1 MHFHLPSES
10 ATATAAA
17 AATAST
23 PAAVVGSSSNN
34 TLYTGSTATGTGDV
48 SAVAPVSIAGRLG
61 RNICS
66 GGSGS
71 NRSMVTSSASP
82 TGTGWSAPA
91 DYKSA
96 TTAAAAAAAVMCE
109 VIPSSS
115 ASVGSSSPTGG
126 ASNGTANSA
135 HSGSNKNNNNNN
147 NNNSRNNNNNN
158 SNNAVHQDL
167 LWMERFVLERQQE
180 YPGELVRTSNPY
192 FLCSALP
199 SHWRSNKTLPLAFKV
214 VALADVGDGTY
225 VTIRAGNDEN
235 CCAELRNYTAQMK
248 NGVAKFNDLRFVGRS
263 GRGKSFTL
271 TITVATSPPQVATY
285 AKAIKVTVDGPRE
298 PRSKTSPPGGPQ
310 YRALGL
316 GQRPFIDSF
325 PKTFHELETLRRSAK
340 VAAATTAA
348 AAAVSAASASNPL
361 TANTSIAQQLGSNYS
376 SSNSTINS
384 DCQGYKPNAPQIQ
397 ETDLIGAA
405 EWTGSASSG
414 ANVAYPVGVGVGVP
428 YHHAHHSHTHS
439 HSHSHSAHHHHA
451 HHLQHQV
458 ALPPP
463 PPPPA
468 AAPVPVPVAT
478 ASAMNH
484 YSSAMGGYDTT
495 TLDAGNYHISSVLPD
510 MHGFSADPY
519 QTAAASGYCGTSS
532 KSDLESINASYGATP
547 AAYNNPAAW
556 SNGYNNYQYG
566 SCSATAAQYGGAG
579 AHATAPPPPVV
590 LYPQLYS
597 TVNQNQIHLH
607 LHSSEK
613 LEQYLA
619 TDQQLTIS
627 SLASNRS
634 SIEIGLGT
642 GVCGGGSSVS
652 GGVALGEQEQQAA
665 VSIAEQAA
673 EGASQNYHLH
683 HHHHHHETQRQLEAQ
698 QQHQSDVS
706 NEAAREEDVGDMTQV
721 WRPY

>member
-1 MHFHLPSES
+1 
-10 ATATAAA
+10 
-17 AATAST
+17 
-23 PAAVVGSSSNN
+23 
-34 TLYTGSTATGTGDV
+34 
-48 SAVAPVSIAGRLG
+48 
-61 RNICS
+61 
-66 GGSGS
+66 
-71 NRSMVTSSASP
+71 MVTSSASP

-91 DYKSA
+91 EYKSA
-96 TTAAAAAAAVMCE
+96 NTAVAAAAGSAAAAIMCE
-109 VIPSSS
+109 VLPSSS

-135 HSGSNKNNNNNN
+135 NSGSGNKININNNNSSNNN
-147 NNNSRNNNNNN
+147 NNNSNNNSNNSRNNNNN

-316 GQRPFIDSF
+316 GQRPFIDGF
-325 PKTFHELETLRRSAK
+325 PKTFHELETLRHSAK

-348 AAAVSAASASNPL
+348 AAAAVSVASAGNAL
-361 TANTSIAQQLGSNYS
+361 TTNASIAQQLGSNYS

-414 ANVAYPVGVGVGVP
+414 ANVAY
-428 YHHAHHSHTHS
+428 HTHS
-439 HSHSHSAHHHHA
+439 HAAHHHHA

-484 YSSAMGGYDTT
+484 YSSAMSGYDTT
-495 TLDAGNYHISSVLPD
+495 TLDAANYHISTVLPE

-532 KSDLESINASYGATP
+532 KSDLETLNASYGATP
-547 AAYNNPAAW
+547 TAYNNAAAW

-566 SCSATAAQYGGAG
+566 SCSATAAQYGGAAG
-579 AHATAPPPPVV
+579 HATAPPPPVV

-634 SIEIGLGT
+634 SIEIGLG
-642 GVCGGGSSVS
+642 
-652 GGVALGEQEQQAA
+652 QQ
-665 VSIAEQAA
+665 
-673 EGASQNYHLH
+673 
-683 HHHHHHETQRQLEAQ
+683 HEAQRQLEAQ
-698 QQHQSDVS
+698 QQQQQQQQQQHHQQQQQHQNDVS